1 MKELEGFHQEHDESE
16 RVDAEEACND
26 AQGSIGYL
34 SWHKG
39 IITKERVGRKN
50 WVLKKEWVIEK
61 E

>member
-16 RVDAEEACND
+16 KDAGEACND

-50 WVLKKEWVIEK
+50 WMVKKELVLDE
-61 E
+61 